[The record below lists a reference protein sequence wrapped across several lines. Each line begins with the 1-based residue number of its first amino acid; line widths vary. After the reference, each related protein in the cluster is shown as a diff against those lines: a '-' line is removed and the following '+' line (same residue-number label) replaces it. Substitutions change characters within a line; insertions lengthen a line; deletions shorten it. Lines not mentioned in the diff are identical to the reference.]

1 MEEGVNQPDK
11 SRALWKPMQTYL
23 LAAVCL
29 ILGLPVG
36 YLLRGSSSQTVVP
49 APAQAAAPEMPSAPP
64 AGMSSSA
71 PSGAPHGI
79 PTMDDMKRMADKK
92 AEPLLAKLKAD
103 PNNPTLLNQIGI
115 VYRSAHQFKQAQ
127 EYFEKS
133 LQIDPKNPD
142 VRTDMA
148 ACMFYEGDTDGAL
161 AQLEKALTYNPKH
174 PGALMNIGLIRW
186 QAKNDVP
193 GAVASWQKLLKLN
206 PDFPQKGQVERMIS
220 DAQTSALKGKKADS
234 DPKPAGPNS

>member
-1 MEEGVNQPDK
+1 MEEGVNQPEK
-11 SRALWKPMQTYL
+11 SRALWKPMQAYL

-29 ILGLPVG
+29 IVGLPVG
-36 YLLRGSSSQTVVP
+36 YLLRGSSSQPGVT
-49 APAQAAAPEMPSAPP
+49 APAQAAAPEMPSAAP

-79 PTMDDMKRMADKK
+79 PTMDEMKHMADKK

-133 LQIDPKNPD
+133 LQIDPKNAD

-186 QAKNDVP
+186 QSKNDVT

-234 DPKPAGPNS
+234 DPKPGGPNS